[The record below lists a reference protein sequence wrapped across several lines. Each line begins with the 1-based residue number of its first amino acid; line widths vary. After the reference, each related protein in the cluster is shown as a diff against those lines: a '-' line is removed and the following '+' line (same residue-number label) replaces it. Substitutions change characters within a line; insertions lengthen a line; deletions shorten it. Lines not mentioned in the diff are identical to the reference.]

1 MSRGPADQEPSVE
14 FIVKADEDLYL
25 EGSQRTIP
33 RVRAGNQYSCLM
45 KVQQTFNS
53 LFRHYAK
60 HHGLRKDD
68 LVYYFTEQ
76 LQPDDTPASV
86 HLLKN
91 DEIIVRKKREEE
103 KEAMDPMCSDETY
116 FQNFSRLLSD
126 TEHCDCSFVL
136 SNEPDEEPISAHKAV
151 LTARGEYFRAAFR
164 KGGMRE
170 SSSSTIQIDNHVRPT
185 VQRMLEFIYTNKV
198 AGLSKCNANEILHTL
213 RLAEEFLLPGLKSLC
228 EREAK
233 KQMNRENVVQMLFCS
248 DKYDAEHLRC
258 ACMDFITA
266 NSEEVVSNPTFQNE
280 LKAMPHLF
288 IPILETLAQAAN
300 NGGRPTKRLKV
311 EKCPAAVSSK

>member
-1 MSRGPADQEPSVE
+1 
-14 FIVKADEDLYL
+14 
-25 EGSQRTIP
+25 
-33 RVRAGNQYSCLM
+33 M

-76 LQPDDTPASV
+76 LLPDDTPASV

-103 KEAMDPMCSDETY
+103 TEHMDPMCSDETY
-116 FQNFSRLLSD
+116 FENFSRLLTD

-136 SNEPDEEPISAHKAV
+136 RSEPDGEPIRAHKAI
-151 LTARGEYFRAAFR
+151 LGARGEYFRAAFR
-164 KGGMRE
+164 KGGLRE
-170 SSSSTIQIDNHVRPT
+170 SSSNVVEIDGHVRPT
-185 VQRMLEFIYTNKV
+185 VLRMLEYIYTNRV

-213 RLAEEFLLPGLKSLC
+213 RLAEEFIIPGLKSIC
-228 EREAK
+228 EVEAK
-233 KQMNRENVVQMLFCS
+233 RQMNRENVVQMLFCS

-258 ACMDFITA
+258 ACMDFITQ
-266 NSEEVVSNPTFQNE
+266 NSEEVVSNPTFQTE

-300 NGGRPTKRLKV
+300 ARPAKRLKI
-311 EKCPAAVSSK
+311 EAGPAAVAPK